1 MNIPTFDYASK
12 TLIVLAGAN
21 SGVSLRSFVNAI
33 GMLVVVASTNVSIV
47 FLFNTGILKTF
58 S

>member
-12 TLIVLAGAN
+12 TLIALAGAN

-33 GMLVVVASTNVSIV
+33 GMLVVVASTSVSTV